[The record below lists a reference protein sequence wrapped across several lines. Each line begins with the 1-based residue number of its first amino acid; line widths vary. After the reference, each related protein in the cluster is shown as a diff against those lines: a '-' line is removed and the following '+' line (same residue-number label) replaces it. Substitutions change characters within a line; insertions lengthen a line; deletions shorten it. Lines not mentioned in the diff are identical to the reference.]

1 MSLHDIVRSNR
12 RGVAYEAAVRV
23 QEVFN
28 TTHLTDKDLRRV
40 LEGVELELVEQPLPT
55 GTIEIIKPGA
65 LIIAKD
71 LPRPERRWAMAHGLG
86 HHILDHGG
94 DQTALDQIW
103 RWHQEREADIFAGFL
118 LFGIFLVDRS
128 QSVYD
133 LATRSN
139 IPLHHI
145 LQWLGWLAAS
155 PWCS

>member
-1 MSLHDIVRSNR
+1 M
-12 RGVAYEAAVRV
+12 
-23 QEVFN
+23 FN
-28 TTHLTDKDLRRV
+28 TARLGDKDLRRV

-55 GTIEIIKPGA
+55 GTAEILKPGI
-65 LIIAKD
+65 LIIAAN
-71 LPRPERRWAMAHGLG
+71 LPRAERRWAIAHGLG

-118 LFGIFLVDRS
+118 LFGITLVGES

-133 LATRSN
+133 LALRSS

-155 PWCS
+155 PWCN